1 MKNLMRQAIRVL
13 LLSPAYLSRPPKERL
28 NMVHYYIFEVMR

>member
-13 LLSPAYLSRPPKERL
+13 INSPVYLSRSNRERL
-28 NMVHYYIFEVMR
+28 DMVHYYVFEVMR